1 MIVLLDFETVLTVW
15 YFLFFIFHFLNIHL
29 YMFVYSFLT
38 IFVPTLIMTFSGDLT
53 RKMSLK
59 PLDQIVCPVFLFSA
73 SD

>member
-1 MIVLLDFETVLTVW
+1 
-15 YFLFFIFHFLNIHL
+15 
-29 YMFVYSFLT
+29 MFVYSFLT

-73 SD
+73 SDYRFGLYRFLLNQC